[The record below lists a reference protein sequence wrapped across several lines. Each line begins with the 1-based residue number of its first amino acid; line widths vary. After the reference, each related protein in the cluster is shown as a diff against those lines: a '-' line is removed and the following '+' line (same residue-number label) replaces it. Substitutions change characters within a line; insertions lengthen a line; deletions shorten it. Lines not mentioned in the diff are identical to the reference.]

1 MPAAP
6 VVPAAPTVPAPP
18 AASPPVRPPYSGFLD
33 TIVDADDLNE
43 YLVFPA
49 GDSTYSKGGSKE
61 LRFTKRRFND
71 AEVVGAGLLAG
82 AAVEV
87 VRTIATFP
95 LDTVKTRL
103 QLKREGASHDEQD
116 IPERLF
122 DRCWEGLGP
131 ALMSS
136 APQGAVFWS
145 VKDVVRRETLAL
157 FGVIS
162 GHSALFTRIVP
173 GGLAP
178 PAWAE
183 AVGLD
188 ARGFATV
195 VAVGAAEVS
204 YWLVRA
210 PTEVAKT
217 AAQAQTPAILDEADQ
232 VEHAEQ
238 VQQADGEADGAAPL
252 GAAWGAELV
261 ASVFGAFP
269 VLVLTD
275 LPVVV
280 IQVWLFLLLKAN
292 GGPAQLLTITP
303 GFGADLACTCWPP

>member
-1 MPAAP
+1 M
-6 VVPAAPTVPAPP
+6 
-18 AASPPVRPPYSGFLD
+18 
-33 TIVDADDLNE
+33 
-43 YLVFPA
+43 
-49 GDSTYSKGGSKE
+49 
-61 LRFTKRRFND
+61 
-71 AEVVGAGLLAG
+71 VGAGLLAG

-122 DRCWEGLGP
+122 DRCLEGLGP

-162 GHSALFTRIVP
+162 GQSALLTRIVP

-238 VQQADGEADGAAPL
+238 VQQADGEAEPVAQFDFVNQPDRGDNDSAGHEFEGPPAPAAVEPGLQQGAPEHGGRHGGEADR
-252 GAAWGAELV
+252 GGGDARRGEKQH
-261 ASVFGAFP
+261 P
-269 VLVLTD
+269 V
-275 LPVVV
+275 
-280 IQVWLFLLLKAN
+280 QA
-292 GGPAQLLTITP
+292 
-303 GFGADLACTCWPP
+303 